1 MINFGRDFDQ
11 DPNLPWAA
19 EILKKPRNPEGKMH
33 LLFRMAFYP
42 GYCLHGVYSASNG
55 SNAWTPAEGER
66 IRAGLNRR
74 LGEELVQCGPFDLW
88 ARRHQS
94 QRRGAGSRRPDSR
107 GPPRRLPLS
116 QDQSGVPVSRRRYSK
131 FARRQIGCSLRGPKE
146 QRRYMLGARSVA
158 REEYAEAMRHGSSI

>member
-94 QRRGAGSRRPDSR
+94 QPRFPILLFDAEGQGHVVRTPGDLRAVYHFRKINPEFQLAGGGTQS
-107 GPPRRLPLS
+107 S
-116 QDQSGVPVSRRRYSK
+116 QGDK
-131 FARRQIGCSLRGPKE
+131 
-146 QRRYMLGARSVA
+146 
-158 REEYAEAMRHGSSI
+158 